1 MKHASLLCAI
11 ALLGASAMPA
21 AAEPLEPGYGQFAAI
36 EAARPLMVIR
46 FNQRN
51 VYYQRPLY
59 NAASRALQIKPDVVF
74 SVVASGPEADG
85 VGQRGG
91 EVVQALAGMGIPQRQ
106 IQYSAKADPQATSP
120 EVKVFVR

>member
-1 MKHASLLCAI
+1 MKHIRLVCA
-11 ALLGASAMPA
+11 ALMGLSALPA
-21 AAEPLEPGYGQFAAI
+21 AAEPVEPGYGQFAAQ
-36 EAARPLMVIR
+36 EATRPLMVIR

-74 SVVASGPEADG
+74 SVIATGPDENG
-85 VGQRGG
+85 IGNRGG

-106 IQYSAKADPQATSP
+106 IQYSAKIDPQAASP
-120 EVKVFVR
+120 EVRIFVR